1 MTFNVKLYTVDK
13 NNQARP
19 TGDIFQVKGKN
30 ADKAREAVVTEM
42 KRRGLPIR
50 SLNFAPKEEI
60 LVYSG
65 NPPKTKVLQG
75 AVNR

>member
-1 MTFNVKLYTVDK
+1 MTYNVKLYAVDK

-19 TGDIFQVKGKN
+19 TGDAFQVTGKSV
-30 ADKAREAVVTEM
+30 DKARDSVVTEM

-50 SLNFAPKEEI
+50 SINFAPDSTI

-65 NPPKTKVLQG
+65 SPPKAKVLQG
-75 AVNR
+75 AVRR